1 MERGQRLPALGVLR
15 TAFRKFR
22 AERKSTVA
30 TAMIE
35 SLIVLLL
42 VFIGWGALLCVPA
55 AILEWYFD
63 DERRKET

>member
-1 MERGQRLPALGVLR
+1 
-15 TAFRKFR
+15 
-22 AERKSTVA
+22 
-30 TAMIE
+30 MIE

-42 VFIGWGALLCVPA
+42 VFIGWGAALCVPA